1 MIKKV
6 YYINSNSLIPY
17 ENQGLEEYLFRQV
30 NADELI
36 LYLWQNK
43 RTVVI
48 GRNQNCWRECRVEE
62 LLADGGYPA
71 RRLSGGG
78 AVFHDL
84 GNLNFTFC
92 VREADYDVAR
102 QLSVIVAAL
111 QKTGIPAEK
120 SGRNDIL
127 AGGRKFSGNA
137 FYHSGSQRYHHGTI
151 MVDVDMSLLR
161 PSWLPRG

>member
-62 LLADGGYPA
+62 LEREYVGKMLAK
-71 RRLSGGG
+71 
-78 AVFHDL
+78 H
-84 GNLNFTFC
+84 C
-92 VREADYDVAR
+92 
-102 QLSVIVAAL
+102 
-111 QKTGIPAEK
+111 
-120 SGRNDIL
+120 
-127 AGGRKFSGNA
+127 
-137 FYHSGSQRYHHGTI
+137 
-151 MVDVDMSLLR
+151 
-161 PSWLPRG
+161 